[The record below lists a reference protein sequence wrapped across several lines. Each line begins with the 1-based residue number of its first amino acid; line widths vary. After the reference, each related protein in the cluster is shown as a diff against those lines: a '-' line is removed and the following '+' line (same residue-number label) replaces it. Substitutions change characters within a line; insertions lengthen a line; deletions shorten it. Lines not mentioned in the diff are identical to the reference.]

1 MSTGLPLVSPGGN
14 SVFQF
19 NSPLRGGAE
28 VEVETYR
35 RVVTPGYFGALGIRI
50 RAGRALDERDTAHAP
65 RAVVVNRTFVEK
77 YLDDIPIER
86 AIGLSLGPNAVRATT
101 GNNEAFIVGVAD
113 DMKQNR
119 PDDPP
124 QAELYVSFAQ
134 LPGIN
139 HGGQA
144 YVVAR
149 TIDDPL
155 SHVEALRTA
164 IREEDPT
171 IALETVMTMD
181 ERVGRSLSRPR
192 MYAVLFIGFA
202 AFALVIAAAGL
213 FAVLSQSVVQR
224 ARELAVRSAL
234 GASRGAVIG
243 VALRQMS
250 VAIIAGVAIGLA
262 ASAVLSDSLSPF
274 IYGVSTRDML
284 SFAVAPIVLLIAG
297 AIACIV
303 PARRVAQTDPV
314 QVLREV

>member
-1 MSTGLPLVSPGGN
+1 
-14 SVFQF
+14 
-19 NSPLRGGAE
+19 
-28 VEVETYR
+28 
-35 RVVTPGYFGALGIRI
+35 
-50 RAGRALDERDTAHAP
+50 
-65 RAVVVNRTFVEK
+65 
-77 YLDDIPIER
+77 
-86 AIGLSLGPNAVRATT
+86 
-101 GNNEAFIVGVAD
+101 
-113 DMKQNR
+113 
-119 PDDPP
+119 
-124 QAELYVSFAQ
+124 VSFAQ
-134 LPGIN
+134 LPVIN

-155 SHVEALRTA
+155 AHVEALRTA

-213 FAVLSQSVVQR
+213 FAVLSHSVVQR

-262 ASAVLSDSLSPF
+262 ASAMLSDSLSPF
-274 IYGVSTRDML
+274 IYGVSTRDIP
-284 SFAVAPIVLLIAG
+284 SFAVAPVVLLIAG

-314 QVLREV
+314 QVLREI